1 VLTADNEEAQIVV
14 GENRGFPTTNLQA
27 ANPAANM
34 GNNNAFQTSQ
44 NIERRDVGVT
54 LRVTPQI
61 SEGET
66 IRLDYFNEISSVTDP
81 MNPLGPTT
89 SNRTVENTVY
99 VKDGET
105 VMIGGIITDQT
116 NPMTTKV
123 PFLGD
128 IPFFGWAFKS
138 VSDST
143 VKTNLIVLLTP
154 HIVRDPIDLEALT
167 IEKFASEV
175 AIIHRREEFRASSS
189 KALDYT
195 QREAEERKRAIEA
208 GIELPTERN
217 SVRGEIKN
225 LRERYPTESL
235 PDLREERL
243 EREKQRLEDLEKQ
256 SRVDNGNFEVQA
268 ATLRDSGAA
277 VVILQ
282 RLIELGFDG
291 TVVSR
296 SENGDEIHVVQMG
309 PFTSEESARDAAR
322 RINAETGLNAFV
334 RLKP

>member
-1 VLTADNEEAQIVV
+1 MGRGSVL
-14 GENRGFPTTNLQA
+14 GE
-27 ANPAANM
+27 
-34 GNNNAFQTSQ
+34 
-44 NIERRDVGVT
+44 VGVE
-54 LRVTPQI
+54 LEQVAKDQ
-61 SEGET
+61 
-66 IRLDYFNEISSVTDP
+66 RL
-81 MNPLGPTT
+81 
-89 SNRTVENTVY
+89 
-99 VKDGET
+99 
-105 VMIGGIITDQT
+105 
-116 NPMTTKV
+116 
-123 PFLGD
+123 
-128 IPFFGWAFKS
+128 
-138 VSDST
+138 
-143 VKTNLIVLLTP
+143 
-154 HIVRDPIDLEALT
+154 LT
-167 IEKFASEV
+167 IEK
-175 AIIHRREEFRASSS
+175 REEFRASSS